1 MLNECHALNDYIE
14 DRTVTKVS
22 DYRTEETLIR
32 ILISIDLLSN
42 TISDRIVAEVI

>member
-1 MLNECHALNDYIE
+1 MPPVQKDHHRRKLW
-14 DRTVTKVS
+14 VS

-32 ILISIDLLSN
+32 ILISIDLFSN